1 MSDYVQLYQGISEKH
16 NAAYDNFRKVYE
28 KEHPMPMR
36 GKLSRDDWYVSFAL
50 IIMIIASVIV
60 SGSRTVEEFGGG
72 AIGIAAFVMLEGA
85 IITYAFFRTRTDFDE
100 TRIKDVRKLA
110 QRGLFLA
117 FVVAVGANINAVLK
131 AHGISTSD
139 HVATA
144 INILVAISAPT
155 LAFISGD
162 VMALESM
169 KSISRQRKM
178 DATFEQDIVIWKEG
192 LDKTWIAQRGNW
204 GVKIR
209 VESVP
214 LELPSLSNGNS
225 IGNQPSIPIPAAS
238 TLGHKK
244 EADATRK
251 AISHLEQN
259 AEIFLSWKKS
269 DLVNELKSIGVGKS
283 TAYKVVDRF
292 FEGHQNAVN
301 GSNETDDNGG
311 LVMEAVE

>member
-1 MSDYVQLYQGISEKH
+1 MSDYMQLYEGISDKH

-28 KEHPMPMR
+28 KEHPMPNR
-36 GKLSRDDWYVSFAL
+36 GKLDRGEWYVPLAL
-50 IIMIIASVIV
+50 VVMIIASVIV

-72 AIGIAAFVMLEGA
+72 LIGIAAFVMLEGA

-117 FVVAVGANINAVLK
+117 FIVAVGANIHSVLK
-131 AHGISTSD
+131 SHGILMSE

-169 KSISRQRKM
+169 KSLSKQRKL
-178 DATFEQDIVIWKEG
+178 DAAYEQELIVWKQDM
-192 LDKTWIAQRGNW
+192 DKTWVAQRGNW

-214 LELPSLSNGNS
+214 LEIPSLSNGNS
-225 IGNQPSIPIPAAS
+225 IGNQERTAIPSAS

-244 EADATRK
+244 EPDATQK
-251 AISHLEQN
+251 AINHLEQN
-259 AEIFLSWKKS
+259 SEVFMSWKKS

-283 TAYKVVDRF
+283 TAYKVIDGFLAR
-292 FEGHQNAVN
+292 QQ
-301 GSNETDDNGG
+301 TDGG
-311 LVMEAVE
+311 EEAVE